1 MSITRTEGSQPS
13 GHEGPAPVTG
23 DVTSRPAAGIAFLL
37 LATTLF
43 PIQDVIIKSLSDAY
57 AVHQIVVMRGVF
69 ALPIVAVAARLEN
82 RSWRFRIGPIGLQL
96 ARAAAA
102 FTSYLVYYM
111 ALATIGLAQTSA
123 ITFSTPIFVTIFAP
137 IFLGE
142 RIGWPRWLAVSVG
155 LLGVLTIVRPGTDV
169 FEPAVILALLAA
181 VSYAT
186 SIILTRKLAPFSNG
200 GSMALVAVVFYIVA
214 GLAVGLVFSQL
225 ESTSA
230 HPSVAFLFR
239 DWFQPSGRDW
249 LLLLGVGLISG
260 VGFFALGQA
269 YRLAEASLVT
279 PFEYTYLP
287 WAVLWGWVFFGALPD
302 AATWAGLILIV
313 GAGLMIVARE
323 AQLARRGRRR
333 IQRRGL
339 GVLRQQPPERL

>member
-1 MSITRTEGSQPS
+1 MSVTRTGGVQPS
-13 GHEGPAPVTG
+13 TLDGPQPGTEEAH
-23 DVTSRPAAGIAFLL
+23 SRPAAGIAFLL
-37 LATTLF
+37 LGTTLF

-69 ALPIVAVAARLEN
+69 ALPIVVLAVRLEN
-82 RSWRFRIGPIGLQL
+82 RSWRLRIGPPGLQI

-111 ALATIGLAQTSA
+111 AMATIGLAETSA

-137 IFLGE
+137 FFLKE
-142 RIGWPRWLAVSVG
+142 HIGLPRWLAVSIG
-155 LLGVLTIVRPGTDV
+155 LAGVLVIVRPGSAV
-169 FEPAVILALLAA
+169 FEPAVVLAVLAA

-186 SIILTRKLAPFSNG
+186 SIILTRKLGPHSNG
-200 GSMALVAVVFYIVA
+200 GSMTLVAVVFYIVA
-214 GLAVGLVFSQL
+214 GLVVGLVFSQI

-239 DWFQPSGRDW
+239 NWMWPEGGDW
-249 LLLLGVGLISG
+249 LLLVGIGLISG
-260 VGFFALGQA
+260 VGFFALSQA

-302 AATWAGLILIV
+302 TATWIGLFLIV

-333 IQRRGL
+333 ILRRGL
-339 GVLRQQPPERL
+339 GVLRQR

>member
-1 MSITRTEGSQPS
+1 MSVTHHDGTRLSSPD
-13 GHEGPAPVTG
+13 GPEPVSV
-23 DVTSRPAAGIAFLL
+23 DHHSRPAAGIAFLV

-69 ALPIVAVAARLEN
+69 ALPIVALAVRWEN
-82 RSWRFRIGPIGLQL
+82 HSSQLRMGPIGLQL
-96 ARAAAA
+96 GRAAAA

-137 IFLGE
+137 FFLGE
-142 RIGWPRWLAVSVG
+142 KIGWPRWLAVSIG
-155 LLGVLTIVRPGTDV
+155 LAGVLIIVRPGSSV
-169 FEPAVILALLAA
+169 FEPAMVLALLAA
-181 VSYAT
+181 ISYAT
-186 SIILTRKLAPFSNG
+186 SIILTRKLGPHSNG
-200 GSMALVAVVFYIVA
+200 GTMTLVAVVFYIVA
-214 GLAVGLVFSQL
+214 GLVLGLVFSQI
-225 ESTSA
+225 ESSSA

-239 DWFQPSGRDW
+239 DWMWPGNDDW
-249 LLLLGVGLISG
+249 LPLIGIGLISG
-260 VGFFALGQA
+260 IGFFALSQA

-302 AATWAGLILIV
+302 MATWIGLVLIV

-333 IQRRGL
+333 ILRRGL
-339 GVLRQQPPERL
+339 GVLRQR